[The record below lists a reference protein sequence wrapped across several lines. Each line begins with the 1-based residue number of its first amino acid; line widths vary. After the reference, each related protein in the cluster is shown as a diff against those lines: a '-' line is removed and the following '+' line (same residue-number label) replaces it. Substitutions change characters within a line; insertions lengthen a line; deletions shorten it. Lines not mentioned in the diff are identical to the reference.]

1 MVNMA
6 ERDGENSA
14 AGAAPAALRTR
25 FGTADVFISYASL
38 DSAVAEAVCG
48 ALEREGM
55 TCWVAPR
62 DVVPGEFYA
71 DAIVRAIDAA
81 SLIVLILSKN
91 AAGSAHVLREVER
104 ASSKRHPVVSLRIDL
119 APLPA
124 ALEYFLNTSHWLD
137 ASASGVDRALPR
149 LVDAVQRL
157 LAPASTEQPGH
168 SADAPKPVADLS
180 PRLPV
185 SSHASQRLSRSLLA
199 LGALIAVALAY
210 LVVEK
215 FWLSPHATSE
225 RPIAAVTS
233 AAAPVAVISDKSVAV
248 LPFVDMSEKKDQE
261 YFSDGLS
268 EELIDLLAQVQDLRV
283 PARTSSFYF
292 KGKQSTIAEIAKALG
307 VSHVLEGSV
316 RKAGST
322 LRVTAQLIRAD
333 NGYHLWSKSFDRDVK
348 DIFKVQDEIAA
359 AVVEALKAKL
369 LPAPQLANAYRT
381 TNTEA
386 YNQYLLGN
394 SSLNRG
400 NEDGLRSALQAYRKA
415 IALDPNY
422 AAAYAGLAFS
432 EFFVADTTGDAEMM
446 QRAVTAAERA
456 IALAPDLPLGY
467 LTRGF
472 LRSTHSWDWTGAQ
485 ADFEKAL
492 ALDSGAGQAQDFYGS
507 LLASVGRLPEAIAA
521 ERKAIEL
528 DPLSGWPWENLGVY
542 LMASG
547 QFAAARP
554 AISRALELNP
564 EASQM
569 SYSLGRLELLEGHA
583 QEALTVFRRISHEA
597 IRQCGSAMAEH
608 TLGHVK
614 ESQQAL
620 DELAAKHAR
629 ESAYQIA
636 EVYAWRGEKDHAFE
650 WLQRAYAQHDGG
662 LSDIKYDPVLATL
675 RADARYAAL
684 LKKLGLPE

>member
-1 MVNMA
+1 MSR
-6 ERDGENSA
+6 EETQSGGGQPPTEPP
-14 AGAAPAALRTR
+14 PALQVSDASIH
-25 FGTADVFISYASL
+25 VFISYASQ
-38 DSAVAEAVCG
+38 DVAVADAIV
-48 ALEREGM
+48 ATLEGHGVA
-55 TCWVAPR
+55 CWIAPR
-62 DVVPGEFYA
+62 DVKAGALYA
-71 DAIVRAIDAA
+71 DAIVRAISGATALVLVLSENSVA
-81 SLIVLILSKN
+81 SP
-91 AAGSAHVLREVER
+91 HVGKEIER
-104 ASSKRHPVVSLRIDL
+104 ACSKQRSIIALRIDE
-119 APLPA
+119 APLSP
-124 ALEYFLNTSHWLD
+124 ALEYFLGESQW
-137 ASASGVDRALPR
+137 
-149 LVDAVQRL
+149 VDARAGSMDAAVAKLVAAIREHPRTAPAINPPLTSATSALNAPALSHELRHKRL
-157 LAPASTEQPGH
+157 L
-168 SADAPKPVADLS
+168 
-180 PRLPV
+180 
-185 SSHASQRLSRSLLA
+185 LA
-199 LGALIAVALAY
+199 AACAVVVMALAWI
-210 LVVEK
+210 LADR
-215 FWLSPHATSE
+215 FWISKHVSQERPAATASPAAAHDAIAANSE
-225 RPIAAVTS
+225 RSI
-233 AAAPVAVISDKSVAV
+233 AV

-268 EELIDLLAQVQDLRV
+268 EELIDLLAQVQDLHV

-316 RKAGST
+316 RKSGNT

-333 NGYHLWSKSFDRDVK
+333 SGYHLWSKSFDRDVK

-432 EFFVADTTGDAEMM
+432 EFLVADTTGDAEMM

-456 IALAPDLPLGY
+456 IALAPDLPFGY
-467 LTRGF
+467 VTRGV

-492 ALDSGAGQAQDFYGS
+492 ALDPGDGEAQNLYGG

-528 DPLSGWPWENLGVY
+528 DPLSGWPWEGLGIY

-547 QFAAARP
+547 QFAAARQ

-564 EASQM
+564 EASPM

-583 QEALTVFRRISHEA
+583 QEALTVFRRIGFEA
-597 IRQCGSAMAEH
+597 LRQCGSAMAEH
-608 TLGHVK
+608 TLGHAK

-620 DELAAKHAR
+620 DELAAKHSQEA
-629 ESAYQIA
+629 AYQIA
-636 EVYAWRGEKDHAFE
+636 QVYAWRGEKDHAIE
-650 WLQRAYAQHDGG
+650 WLQRAYAQHDDG
-662 LSDIKYDPVLATL
+662 LSLIKYDPVLATL